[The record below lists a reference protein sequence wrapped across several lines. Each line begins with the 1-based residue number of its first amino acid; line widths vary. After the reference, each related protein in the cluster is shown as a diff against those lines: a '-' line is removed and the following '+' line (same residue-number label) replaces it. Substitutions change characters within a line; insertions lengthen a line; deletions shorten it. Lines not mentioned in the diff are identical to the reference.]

1 VAITNETTNEICT
14 HSPKTDHAELHQ
26 SPFDPARERGHHP
39 AKPHP
44 RLLTK
49 PRNRLKSTNG
59 VAEFLSP
66 RAKV

>member
-26 SPFDPARERGHHP
+26 SPFDPARQRGHHP

-49 PRNRLKSTNG
+49 PRNRQKSTNG